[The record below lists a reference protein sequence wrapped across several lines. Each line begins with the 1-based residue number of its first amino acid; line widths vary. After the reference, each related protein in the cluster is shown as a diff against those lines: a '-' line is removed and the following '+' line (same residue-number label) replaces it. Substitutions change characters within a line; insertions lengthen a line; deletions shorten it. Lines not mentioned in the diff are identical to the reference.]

1 MLRACWAQTSR
12 TIASSSTQ
20 CSTSFHT
27 AAVLH
32 AQVSRQNVARGVK
45 KANQIRKEER
55 WKRAQANRPSVVL
68 GTRPG
73 DEAKWENCLLKK
85 VLVDVEELVSS
96 TELVPT
102 QQGVG
107 TVHLPKQVSFGI
119 GEAEKQ
125 LLFGD
130 LPLLSSVRGTDA
142 TADLAKS
149 PPQNARIPDNYA
161 HRPTVAALKNQGDDR
176 VVNNQIEL
184 QKANAFAK
192 LVDLRNANA
201 AGIAYENRRRI
212 IAAFSTPQNPFD
224 PGRSEVQAALLTYKI
239 RNLWN
244 HLTTFR
250 RDLGNRRGLR
260 KLVHERA
267 KILKYLKR
275 VDQNRYETVLE
286 QLALEPES
294 VEGELVV

>member
-1 MLRACWAQTSR
+1 M
-12 TIASSSTQ
+12 
-20 CSTSFHT
+20 
-27 AAVLH
+27 
-32 AQVSRQNVARGVK
+32 
-45 KANQIRKEER
+45 
-55 WKRAQANRPSVVL
+55 
-68 GTRPG
+68 RPG
-73 DEAKWENCLLKK
+73 DEAKWENCHLAK
-85 VLVDVEELVSS
+85 VLVDMEEMLSS
-96 TELVPT
+96 TELIPT

-107 TVHLPKQVSFGI
+107 TVHIPKQVSFGI

-130 LPLLSSVRGTDA
+130 LPLLSSIRGKLDET
-142 TADLAKS
+142 TES
-149 PPQNARIPDNYA
+149 PMPMPHPVQKTPEDYA
-161 HRPTVAALKNQGDDR
+161 YRPTVEVLQRQGDNR
-176 VVNNQIEL
+176 VTNNQIEL

-212 IAAFSTPQNPFD
+212 IAAFSTPPNPFD

-260 KLVHERA
+260 KLVHQRA